1 MAAAG
6 LIIGL
11 LLLLLGLTGLIG
23 FISRITPPAVVSGIQ
38 VGLGISLAV
47 MGVKMVAAEPLIG
60 WPILVLMLPLLK
72 SKRFPA
78 AIAAVPAGIVLNFL
92 LHPGQPLPEIGW
104 GIHLPE
110 LVLPALTDFQRG
122 FLLIT
127 LPQLPLTLTNAVLV
141 TTAVSRDLFGPRA
154 ARVNDRN
161 LCLTMGAANLISAP
175 FGGYMMCHGSGG
187 VAAHYR
193 FGGRTRYTV
202 YIIGAFLL
210 AVGLFL
216 GKDGAGIFALIPE
229 AALGCLLFYSGIDL
243 AAAARG
249 MEKRSDFFV
258 ILAVAALSPGH
269 ESRRG
274 FCRRLPPGQGDRKK
288 LDPDLTPPRRAALR
302 AGGSSLAYSAGS
314 SHAAI
319 TRSGEPFPP
328 LQKSQNY
335 GPVFE
340 TGPFAPCR
348 GLLF

>member
-1 MAAAG
+1 MKAASAAVLLHKLTPGEVAAAG

-78 AIAAVPAGIVLNFL
+78 AIAAVLAGIVLNFL

-258 ILAVAALSPGH
+258 ILAVAALSLAMNPAVAFVA
-269 ESRRG
+269 G
-274 FCRRLPPGQGDRKK
+274 FLLVKG
-288 LDPDLTPPRRAALR
+288 
-302 AGGSSLAYSAGS
+302 
-314 SHAAI
+314 I
-319 TRSGEPFPP
+319 E
-328 LQKSQNY
+328 KSWI
-335 GPVFE
+335 
-340 TGPFAPCR
+340 R
-348 GLLF
+348 I